1 MYSMSCV
8 IDRACASIKV
18 IHYVIIWEHTLS
30 VVAVSGT
37 KINFWVGKEGW
48 GMDGWVKLF
57 NSV

>member
-1 MYSMSCV
+1 MSCV

-30 VVAVSGT
+30 VLAVSGT